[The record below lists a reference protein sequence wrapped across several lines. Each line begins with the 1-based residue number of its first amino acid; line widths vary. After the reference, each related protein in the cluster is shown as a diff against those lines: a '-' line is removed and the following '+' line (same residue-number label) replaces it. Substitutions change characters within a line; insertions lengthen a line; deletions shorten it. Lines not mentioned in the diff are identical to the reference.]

1 MAELKPKCSARLV
14 IRRLQR
20 KRVYLAG
27 GGGGVGPQGEGMR
40 LAVDK
45 PADALAN
52 RAHRPYRHPNR
63 YQRFHVV
70 ASSEVLPVTRARPAG
85 VHLGQEKIAFFQ
97 EPYLYRKKGAPTIL
111 SGCRLFPPGRPLLTM
126 MGCRLFPPAADYCR
140 LFPETRFLHTR
151 VGADYLSPFRSY
163 IILYVNGDGGGRVR
177 TPHCTGAPVP
187 NGWQVS
193 LVWLYFGP
201 V

>member
-1 MAELKPKCSARLV
+1 MAPGDAFAPLIRNTPKGPPPPADLTQPPDVFSAPQHGPTCRPQGFSGEAEEKNVAKFVKKWRAAGHIVAELKPKCSARLV

-70 ASSEVLPVTRARPAG
+70 ASSEVLPVTRVRPAG
-85 VHLGQEKIAFFQ
+85 VHLGQETVVF
-97 EPYLYRKKGAPTIL
+97 
-111 SGCRLFPPGRPLLTM
+111 
-126 MGCRLFPPAADYCR
+126 
-140 LFPETRFLHTR
+140 
-151 VGADYLSPFRSY
+151 
-163 IILYVNGDGGGRVR
+163 
-177 TPHCTGAPVP
+177 
-187 NGWQVS
+187 
-193 LVWLYFGP
+193 
-201 V
+201 